1 MPRRVAPD
9 EVGVFVPG
17 RSGALYHKTS
27 IRSGGEPE
35 RLPSTVYDLP
45 LAAPAATG
53 QVTGLR

>member
-1 MPRRVAPD
+1 MSSGRASRAKL
-9 EVGVFVPG
+9 PG
-17 RSGALYHKTS
+17 SLLPAAA
-27 IRSGGEPE
+27 IFASGGEPE